1 MNYPLCRTGQCWNE
15 LSTVSMMA
23 SAELS
28 TVSMMASAENELSTV
43 PQNASEIQGISTGYS
58 DINAW
63 YVFYFYLWHFS
74 YNQEKRYFHIFPNK
88 TDQSADSRYRRVRV
102 SATACWRAR
111 LVRAPTPVSLLL
123 SRIDTQFSTVGDCLN
138 SHPPFCLPA
147 ADVGCTGCDGSAK
160 ANPLPFLAV
169 PTFLSLTQMVI

>member
-1 MNYPLCRTGQCWNE
+1 
-15 LSTVSMMA
+15 MA
-23 SAELS
+23 SAEY
-28 TVSMMASAENELSTV
+28 ELSTV
-43 PQNASEIQGISTGYS
+43 PQNASEIQGIVISVHDMCSISIY
-58 DINAW
+58 DIS
-63 YVFYFYLWHFS
+63 HTI
-74 YNQEKRYFHIFPNK
+74 KRRDISHHLFPNK
-88 TDQSADSRYRRVRV
+88 TDQNANSKYRWVRV
-102 SATACWRAR
+102 SATAFWCAR

-169 PTFLSLTQMVI
+169 PLFLSFSDGV